1 MSSPRRSEPGE
12 SGFTLLECLVAVLVL
27 SLLATGLAKL
37 TVHHDRIVAD
47 LESWT
52 DGDPTWY
59 VTQVDDDLAR
69 LVGVPA
75 TLSADPPPPLSPPPG
90 PGAFAVTVSDVELQL
105 DPPAASARAHLQEL

>member
-1 MSSPRRSEPGE
+1 MSSPRRPET
-12 SGFTLLECLVAVLVL
+12 GFTLLECLVAVLVL

-52 DGDPTWY
+52 AGDPTWY
-59 VTQVDDDLAR
+59 VAQVDDDLAR
-69 LVGVPA
+69 LVGAPA
-75 TLSADPPPPLSPPPG
+75 RLSAGPPLPLSPPPG
-90 PGAFAVTVSDVELQL
+90 PGAFEVSVSEVELQL